1 MTCRALCI
9 RPCWK
14 GDEKI
19 SAWYAQKKEKEREAA
34 VAKIRRAHKDL
45 NWVLERR
52 TAQIANF
59 RRDRKNEAGTTNALV
74 P

>member
-1 MTCRALCI
+1 
-9 RPCWK
+9 
-14 GDEKI
+14 
-19 SAWYAQKKEKEREAA
+19 

-59 RRDRKNEAGTTNALV
+59 RRDRKNEVGSTNTLV
-74 P
+74 PRLLAHSVPIHQSVSLIN